1 MEFIPVNFTAHNRH
15 TWLSFAKRIRILSI
29 KVRRWERSKKVTIS
43 KFQFGISRRH
53 LEFEQNWASLFLLGL
68 RSTNSESLRKIGLLG
83 LKGLNNVQKCGLN
96 YKTIKNFGNFYPI
109 QLNWVTLM
117 LCHRQYMGWSKTL
130 ELDYSASA
138 GHFFVILFA
147 KIIKKCILTELTK
160 VDIKLDCTHVKR
172 YCKLRPLI

>member
-83 LKGLNNVQKCGLN
+83 LKGLILLIKAFLAKWTQSNETYYSHTKFVPKYASCKFLPPDGGTT
-96 YKTIKNFGNFYPI
+96 KKNF
-109 QLNWVTLM
+109 
-117 LCHRQYMGWSKTL
+117 
-130 ELDYSASA
+130 
-138 GHFFVILFA
+138 
-147 KIIKKCILTELTK
+147 
-160 VDIKLDCTHVKR
+160 
-172 YCKLRPLI
+172 